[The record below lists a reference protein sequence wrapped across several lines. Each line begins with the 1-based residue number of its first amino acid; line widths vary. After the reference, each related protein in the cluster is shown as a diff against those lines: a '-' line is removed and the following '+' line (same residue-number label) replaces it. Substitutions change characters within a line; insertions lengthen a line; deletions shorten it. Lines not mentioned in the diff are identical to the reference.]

1 MTVVLT
7 VAKFT
12 AWGITDSLAV
22 LSQAVDSVVDI
33 VALSLLFFG
42 LRVTSKPADAS
53 HHYGHGK
60 AENLVAFTQTLLL
73 LGVVAIVVV
82 QSVSRLATGG
92 RPISAPAVAI
102 ALMGVSIAVDAVRV
116 RMLSSAARSTGSEA
130 LGAGALN
137 LAADIGTAAV
147 ALASLLLEEAGVRR
161 ADAVGALIVS
171 AAVVIAGLRL
181 GKRSID
187 VLMDRAPGG
196 PVEAIEAA
204 SRAVPGVTQTRRVR
218 VRPSGNR
225 LFADVTVA
233 TGRTASVERAHDVAE
248 TVERAIER
256 AVPGTDVVVH
266 IEPAAR
272 GDLLEQVHAAASRT
286 EGVQEIHNVAVH
298 SVEGARP
305 QRLHV
310 TLHAKT
316 DPDVS
321 LQEAHD
327 LSDRI
332 EASVIQE
339 LGRDVRVDTHIEPRE
354 DSSQAQDVTNTRSDV
369 VKAVEELATAEPAV
383 IDCHDVLVTSTE
395 GTLSV
400 VAHVTGRADLSLA
413 RLHDAS
419 RTIEEGLRAQYPE
432 IGPVLIHFEP
442 AEEGRSGARD
452 PTNED
457 GPRRPRP

>member
-1 MTVVLT
+1 MPATGRPSAYRVAGVALVVTLVLT
-7 VAKFT
+7 VAKFSVW
-12 AWGITDSLAV
+12 AITDSLAV

-33 VALSLLFFG
+33 VALGLLFLG
-42 LRVTSKPADAS
+42 LRITDKPADES

-60 AENLVAFTQTLLL
+60 AENLVAYTQTLLL
-73 LGVVAIVVV
+73 GGVVAIVVV
-82 QSVSRLATGG
+82 QSVGRLPTGG
-92 RPISAPAVAI
+92 PPVTAPGVAI
-102 ALMGVSIAVDAVRV
+102 ALMAISIAVDAVRV
-116 RMLSSAARSTGSEA
+116 HMLSSAARATGSEA

-137 LAADIGTAAV
+137 FAADIGTATV

-161 ADAVGALIVS
+161 ADEVGALIVS
-171 AAVVIAGLRL
+171 VAVVVAGLRL
-181 GKRSID
+181 GKRSVD

-204 SRAVPGVTQTRRVR
+204 SRGVPGVTQTRRVR
-218 VRPSGNR
+218 VRPGGSR

-233 TGRTASVERAHDVAE
+233 TGRTASVERAHEVAE
-248 TVERAIER
+248 TVENAIER

-266 IEPAAR
+266 VEPAAR

-298 SVEGARP
+298 SVEGATP

-316 DPDVS
+316 SSDVS

-332 EASVIQE
+332 EASVVEE
-339 LGRDVRVDTHIEPRE
+339 LGRGVRVDTHIEPLEASAR
-354 DSSQAQDVTNTRSDV
+354 AYDVTSSRPDIVAS
-369 VKAVEELATAEPAV
+369 VERLAAAEPEV
-383 IDCHDVLVTSTE
+383 IDCHDVLVTSTDNR
-395 GTLSV
+395 LSV
-400 VAHVTGRADLSLA
+400 VAHVRGRGDLSLA

-419 RTIEEGLRAQYPE
+419 RTIEESLRAIHPE

-442 AEEGRSGARD
+442 
-452 PTNED
+452 TED
-457 GPRRPRP
+457 